1 MDDSVAVL
9 QQSEKKK
16 YNRNGITHPNHPT
29 PPNTHTRS
37 PFQCI
42 AHGASRKWNN
52 QLGDKFAQN
61 ETTPSASDQSTP
73 CITGFEKHIKYT
85 DDAQCLAPAFQPP
98 AIGCTHY

>member
-73 CITGFEKHIKYT
+73 CITGFEKHIKK
-85 DDAQCLAPAFQPP
+85 DE
-98 AIGCTHY
+98 IHHR